1 MNNSSAATS
10 GLRPLTFLSADKYN
24 EYRADSTRLPN
35 LSKGLMSLTFNVIS
49 GLLLPLLG
57 TSAGSACVF
66 LMKRKIG
73 DGIIKSL
80 CGFAA
85 GVMTAASVWSLLL
98 PATDRSAHLGKL
110 SFLPPAIG
118 FWLGTLFMILLNRYV
133 SKTKSRCNPLSS
145 SSMLVFS
152 VTLHNIPEG
161 MAVGAAFA
169 GCLADASK
177 IGLAQAM
184 ILAIGIAVQNFP
196 EGAIISMPL
205 KANGMGKSKSFAYGI
220 LSGAVEPVAA
230 ALTVIAANSI
240 IPLLPYFLGFAAGA
254 MIYAVITEL
263 IPESD
268 SECATLFY
276 SAGFT
281 LMMSLDVSLS

>member
-1 MNNSSAATS
+1 M
-10 GLRPLTFLSADKYN
+10 
-24 EYRADSTRLPN
+24 
-35 LSKGLMSLTFNVIS
+35 IS
-49 GLLLPLLG
+49 NIIFGIILPLIG

-66 LMKRKIG
+66 LMKRKIS
-73 DGIIKSL
+73 DSIIKSL

-98 PATDRSAHLGKL
+98 PAIDRSLHLGRF
-110 SFLPPAIG
+110 SFIPPAIG
-118 FWLGTLFMILLNRYV
+118 FLIGIMFMILLNRYV
-133 SKTKSRCNPLSS
+133 SKTKRRCNPLNS

-169 GCLADASK
+169 SCLAGGSK
-177 IGLAQAM
+177 TGLVEAM
-184 ILAIGIAVQNFP
+184 VLSLGIAVQNFP

-205 KANGMGKSKSFAYGI
+205 KANGMSKAKAFVSGT
-220 LSGAVEPVAA
+220 LSGVVEPVAA
-230 ALTVIAANSI
+230 ALTVIAANCI

-263 IPESD
+263 IPES
-268 SECATLFY
+268 SSKRGTLFY
-276 SAGFT
+276 SAGFI
-281 LMMSLDVSLS
+281 LMMALDVSLG